1 MDDRRMTERV
11 HKAVEQRCE
20 ALAPDPF
27 LAARVMRMAEEKG
40 ERQVKKKL
48 SAGLVICIVLML
60 LSLTAIAAALLS
72 GREIVEQQAVPA
84 AQENDGEVRRNEMY
98 SHEELLE
105 VLRIAG
111 ENG

>member
-40 ERQVKKKL
+40 EIRVKKKL
-48 SAGLVICIVLML
+48 SVGLALCILMAL
-60 LSLTAIAAALLS
+60 LSLTALAAALL
-72 GREIVEQQAVPA
+72 
-84 AQENDGEVRRNEMY
+84 
-98 SHEELLE
+98 
-105 VLRIAG
+105 IAG
-111 ENG
+111 HCIFVLDVVCSGILCKLCDD